1 MFNQEEIEVLSKDKS
16 LAKKTKI
23 EVLPKERKR

>member
-16 LAKKTKI
+16 LEKQEI
-23 EVLPKERKR
+23 EVLPKERER